1 MLQIIG
7 TNQSKDYQ
15 KAVRFCK
22 ERRINFQEI
31 NTKLYKLSKKE
42 LDSIFSSLDSPFLVI
57 DTHSQYYKKNGYE
70 WREYSPREEVE
81 EHQEL
86 LINPI
91 LRSGNKCCLGFSDDF
106 IKENS

>member
-15 KAVRFCK
+15 KAVLFCK
-22 ERRINFQEI
+22 ERRINFQEV
-31 NTKLYKLSKKE
+31 NTKIYKLSKRE
-42 LDSIFSSLDSPFLVI
+42 LDSIFSSLDSPYDVI
-57 DTHSQYYKKNGYE
+57 DASSQYYKKNGYE
-70 WREYSPREEVE
+70 WREYNPREEVE

-91 LRSGNKCCLGFSDDF
+91 LRNGNKCSIGFSEDF